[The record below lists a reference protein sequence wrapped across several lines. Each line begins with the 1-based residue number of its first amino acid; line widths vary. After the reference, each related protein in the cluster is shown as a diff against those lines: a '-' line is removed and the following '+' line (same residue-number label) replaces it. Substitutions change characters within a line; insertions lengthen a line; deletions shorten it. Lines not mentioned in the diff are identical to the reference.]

1 MNDKFNSFKK
11 ANEEIETEQKD
22 SSKPKFV
29 LPTVPKIEKKQ
40 KTVRLTPKQ
49 IEKVKRLSALTDLN
63 FSDSL
68 GYLIDNVSF
77 EE

>member
-1 MNDKFNSFKK
+1 MTDKFNYFKQ
-11 ANEEIETEQKD
+11 ANEEINKKD
-22 SSKPKFV
+22 STKPKFV
-29 LPTVPKIEKKQ
+29 LPTKTKIEKKQ
-40 KTVRLTPKQ
+40 KTVMLTPKQ
-49 IEKVKRLSALTDLN
+49 IDKVKRLSEITEMN

>member
-1 MNDKFNSFKK
+1 MSNKFNSFKK
-11 ANEEIETEQKD
+11 ANEEIEQKD
-22 SSKPKFV
+22 SSKPKYI
-29 LPTVPKIEKKQ
+29 LPTIPKIEKKQ

-49 IEKVKRLSALTDLN
+49 IDKVKRLSEITEMN